1 MSRRRT
7 LSRFLV
13 LLVVLSTLTTCMTP
27 RVAMQKPARGTV
39 PPVPEKNAKVAV
51 YSPESYSLTAPV
63 IVVDTSGPVLAVH
76 PDPATA
82 YDTDGPGGPATRLWW
97 QAPAGTDLTIRIS
110 PGCVRD
116 LVCDNG
122 VCSALALPVERAH
135 RHCKYDVIVPG
146 KPTLDPDAIIVKC
159 CTNVMEP

>member
-13 LLVVLSTLTTCMTP
+13 LLAVLSTLTTCMTP

-39 PPVPEKNAKVAV
+39 PPVPEKTASLA
-51 YSPESYSLTAPV
+51 YSEESYSLTAPV
-63 IVVDTSGPVLAVH
+63 ITVDTSGAVLAVH
-76 PDPATA
+76 PDPFTA
-82 YDTDGPGGPATRLWW
+82 FDRTSPGGPATRLWW
-97 QAPAGTDLTIRIS
+97 QAPAGTDLSIHIS

-116 LVCDNG
+116 LVCENG
-122 VCSALALPVERAH
+122 VCSAVALPVERGH
-135 RHCKYDVIVPG
+135 RHCKYDVLVAG